1 MVVVIIVPPPS
12 PSLIVRGAGR
22 FAHVD
27 AGGRSVSSLG
37 YRVVHSDLTTIKLKS
52 IAALLRL
59 QKKPEINFISE
70 FCAMVR
76 GEDKV

>member
-1 MVVVIIVPPPS
+1 MVVIVIVPPPS

-37 YRVVHSDLTTIKLKS
+37 YRVVHSDLTTVELKS
-52 IAALLRL
+52 IAALLCL
-59 QKKPEINFISE
+59 QKKQQKLILFQNF
-70 FCAMVR
+70 VPR
-76 GEDKV
+76 